1 MIKVKL
7 SEICDLQNGYAF
19 KSSDYVENSNTLSCR
34 MSNIRLGGIFD
45 IEYNPRFL
53 PDSFA
58 DQYKGFL
65 LKDGDLVI
73 AMTDLANDPKLLGV
87 PTLVQTDG
95 RNILLN
101 QRVGKL
107 IIKDSSKVDNKYL
120 QHVLNDP
127 KTREYYR
134 KFASGGLQINLG
146 KTDLLNVEIPLPP
159 LAEQRRI
166 ASILDQADELRQ
178 KRQQAIEKLDQLL
191 QATFIDMF
199 GDPVSNPKGWQ
210 IEPLKN
216 NILHA
221 NNGLSRRRK
230 ELENVGDIV
239 LRLQDVHYDGIHFD
253 KELNRISLDD
263 SEKKRFSV
271 DEGDILFIRVNGNP
285 EYVGRS
291 AVFSGYK
298 EPIFHNDHLIRIKLS
313 ERYIPNFLSY
323 CFNTPQGKNIISKQI
338 KTSAGQHTV
347 SQGGIEIMKFYIP
360 PIKLQEQWANLYLK
374 IEDQKKKLNEQLDMQ
389 NQLFSSLQ
397 NQAFNGTL

>member
-1 MIKVKL
+1 MIETPL
-7 SEICDLQNGYAF
+7 FEICRPKQWKTISSKDLSDHGYPVYGANGIIGF
-19 KSSDYVENSNTLSCR
+19 HS
-34 MSNIRLGGIFD
+34 
-45 IEYNPRFL
+45 EYNHEKPTILITCRGATCGSINVSVPFSYINGNAMAL
-53 PDSFA
+53 DDLDETKAYINYISYYLKYRGLA
-58 DQYKGFL
+58 D
-65 LKDGDLVI
+65 VI
-73 AMTDLANDPKLLGV
+73 SGSAQP
-87 PTLVQTDG
+87 Q
-95 RNILLN
+95 I
-101 QRVGKL
+101 
-107 IIKDSSKVDNKYL
+107 
-120 QHVLNDP
+120 
-127 KTREYYR
+127 TRE
-134 KFASGGLQINLG
+134 GLQSV
-146 KTDLLNVEIPLPP
+146 KIPLPP
-159 LAEQRRI
+159 LSEQRRI
-166 ASILDQADELRQ
+166 AAILDQADALRQ

-216 NILHA
+216 NILHI

-239 LRLQDVHYDGIHFD
+239 LRLQDVHYDGIHFN
-253 KELNRISLDD
+253 KELNRIPLDD

-285 EYVGRS
+285 QYVGRS

-313 ERYIPNFLSY
+313 ERYIPYFLSY

-347 SQGGIEIMKFYIP
+347 SQGGVEIMKFYIP
-360 PIKLQEQWANLYLK
+360 PIKLQEQWSK
-374 IEDQKKKLNEQLDMQ
+374 IALSIEAQKQSICKQLEKQ
-389 NQLFSSLQ
+389 NQLFNSLQ

>member
-1 MIKVKL
+1 MTIPVKKI
-7 SEICDLQNGYAF
+7 STFCKTGSGGTPSRSNNAFFENGTIPWV
-19 KSSDYVENSNTLSCR
+19 KSGELKNRYITEVE
-34 MSNIRLGGIFD
+34 
-45 IEYNPRFL
+45 EY
-53 PDSFA
+53 
-58 DQYKGFL
+58 
-65 LKDGDLVI
+65 I
-73 AMTDLANDPKLLGV
+73 TDLAVEKSSAKLVSKGSLLIAMYGATV
-87 PTLVQTDG
+87 GEVSQLTFDATTNQAIC
-95 RNILLN
+95 NIQPDENVCDVNYLYRFLEASKSYLLSR
-101 QRVGKL
+101 RVGGGQPN
-107 IIKDSSKVDNKYL
+107 ISQSVIKDLDV
-120 QHVLNDP
+120 
-127 KTREYYR
+127 
-134 KFASGGLQINLG
+134 
-146 KTDLLNVEIPLPP
+146 PLPP

-191 QATFIDMF
+191 QATFIEMF

-360 PIKLQEQWANLYLK
+360 PIKLQEQWTNLYLK

>member
-1 MIKVKL
+1 MSVEKAKISSLKLDVKQKFQRQCEKVWLLNLDQIEQHSGKVISKEYVSI
-7 SEICDLQNGYAF
+7 SEIG
-19 KSSDYVENSNTLSCR
+19 NSTHYFS
-34 MSNIRLGGIFD
+34 
-45 IEYNPRFL
+45 
-53 PDSFA
+53 
-58 DQYKGFL
+58 KGTVL
-65 LKDGDLVI
+65 YSKLRPYLNKVVI
-73 AMTDLANDPKLLGV
+73 ADEDGFATTELV
-87 PTLVQTDG
+87 PINCDV
-95 RNILLN
+95 
-101 QRVGKL
+101 K
-107 IIKDSSKVDNKYL
+107 KVDPEYL
-120 QHVLNDP
+120 AYFLRSEIFL
-127 KTREYYR
+127 T
-134 KFASGGLQINLG
+134 FA
-146 KTDLLNVEIPLPP
+146 TNVVAGAKMPRMVMGEFWNYEIPLPP

-360 PIKLQEQWANLYLK
+360 PIKLQEQWTNLYLK
-374 IEDQKKKLNEQLDMQ
+374 IEDQKKKLNEQLDIQ